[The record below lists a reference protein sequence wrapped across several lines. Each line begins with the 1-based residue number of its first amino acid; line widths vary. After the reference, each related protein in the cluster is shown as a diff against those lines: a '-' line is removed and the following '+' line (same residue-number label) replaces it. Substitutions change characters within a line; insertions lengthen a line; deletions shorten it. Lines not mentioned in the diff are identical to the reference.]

1 MVVPLLVLLT
11 VVVVLVVTVVEFD
24 PTLGDLAGVRS
35 GDDLVGLG
43 ESRDEEREF
52 WRGGSGGGG
61 DADAGADPTAF
72 VVKDEKER
80 AWRGRTLAY

>member
-1 MVVPLLVLLT
+1 MVVLLLALLT
-11 VVVVLVVTVVEFD
+11 VVVVLAVTVVEFD
-24 PTLGDLAGVRS
+24 PALGDRAGARL

-43 ESRDEEREF
+43 ESRDEEEAF

-61 DADAGADPTAF
+61 DADADPTAF

-80 AWRGRTLAY
+80 AWRGGELAY